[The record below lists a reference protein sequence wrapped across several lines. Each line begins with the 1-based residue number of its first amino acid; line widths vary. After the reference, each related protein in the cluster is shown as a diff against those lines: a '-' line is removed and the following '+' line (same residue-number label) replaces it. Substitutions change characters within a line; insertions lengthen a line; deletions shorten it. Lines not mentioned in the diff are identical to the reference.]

1 MQQKKYIMMV
11 IKRDRY
17 LKQIIA
23 KKKDGMIKIV
33 SPMLQNATNSKAQ
46 RMYWKTCIRTSFSA
60 FDLTKKFVFG
70 EQISKKKKKK
80 TKNEEKN
87 YWCPLKKNN

>member
-1 MQQKKYIMMV
+1 MVLAGDYLFAMISLDHSLIWWRLDEKCDNATKKVHNMV

-33 SPMLQNATNSKAQ
+33 SPML
-46 RMYWKTCIRTSFSA
+46 
-60 FDLTKKFVFG
+60 
-70 EQISKKKKKK
+70 
-80 TKNEEKN
+80 
-87 YWCPLKKNN
+87 

>member
-1 MQQKKYIMMV
+1 MV

-60 FDLTKKFVFG
+60 FDLTKTFVFWG
-70 EQISKKKKKK
+70 TNFE
-80 TKNEEKN
+80 KNEEKN
-87 YWCPLKKNN
+87 KK